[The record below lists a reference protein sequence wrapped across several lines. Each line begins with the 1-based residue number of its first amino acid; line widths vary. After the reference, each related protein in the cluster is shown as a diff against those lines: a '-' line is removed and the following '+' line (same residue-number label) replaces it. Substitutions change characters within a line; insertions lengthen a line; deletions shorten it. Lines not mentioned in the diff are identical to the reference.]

1 MALASA
7 WLSHTPI
14 ATLPFQQRRSSP
26 VTQPERIISLSRKVG
41 SIADHKITQ
50 IKQIT
55 RETRILALNAIIE
68 SARAGEAGKGFGVV
82 AGEVK
87 AISDRITDIAED
99 LTVELAGA
107 IDELSVLGEKL
118 VRQVRGQRLADLAAN
133 VIELID
139 RNLYER
145 SCDVRW
151 WATDQAVLDVLTQR
165 DQPGATAAAARAT
178 ERLAVILNSYTVYL
192 DLWVVGLDGKVLA
205 TGRGDRFAGALGA
218 DVAQTEWFKR
228 SLATRSGEDYVACD
242 IEVEPRLGNHQVST
256 FATAVREGGR
266 TDGLPIGVLGIFFD
280 WQPQASA
287 VVKGIRIDADDW
299 QTTRCLLIDEKHRVI
314 AASDGKGVLHERIP
328 LPSPSNGQVGYTQ
341 TETMVMGY
349 ALTPGYET
357 YPGQGWYGVVLQT
370 VRAPD

>member
-1 MALASA
+1 M
-7 WLSHTPI
+7 
-14 ATLPFQQRRSSP
+14 
-26 VTQPERIISLSRKVG
+26 TQPERIISLSRKVG

-68 SARAGEAGKGFGVV
+68 SARAGDAGKGFGVV

-107 IDELSVLGEKL
+107 IDELSILGEKL

-151 WATDQAVLDVLTQR
+151 WATDQAVLDALTHR
-165 DQPGATAAAARAT
+165 DLPDAAAMAT
-178 ERLAVILNSYTVYL
+178 TACERLAVILGSYTVYL
-192 DLWVVGLDGKVLA
+192 DLWVVGLDGKVIA
-205 TGRGDRFAGALGA
+205 TGRGNRFSHVVGASVAKA
-218 DVAQTEWFKR
+218 DWFKR
-228 SLATRSGEDYVACD
+228 ALGTRSGEEYIACD
-242 IEVEPRLGNHQVST
+242 IEVEPLLGNQQVST
-256 FATAVREGGR
+256 FATAVRAGGKAY
-266 TDGLPIGVLGIFFD
+266 GEPIGVLGIFFD
-280 WQPQASA
+280 WQPQAAA
-287 VVKGIRIDADDW
+287 VVKGIRIAEEDW
-299 QTTRCLLIDEKHRVI
+299 QMTRCLLVDENHRVI
-314 AASDGKGVLHERIP
+314 AASDGRGVLLEQVH
-328 LPSPSNGQVGYTQ
+328 LPSDKQVGYYQ
-341 TETMVMGY
+341 TDQTVTGY

-357 YPGQGWYGVVLQT
+357 YPGQGWYGVVVQSL
-370 VRAPD
+370 RAVD